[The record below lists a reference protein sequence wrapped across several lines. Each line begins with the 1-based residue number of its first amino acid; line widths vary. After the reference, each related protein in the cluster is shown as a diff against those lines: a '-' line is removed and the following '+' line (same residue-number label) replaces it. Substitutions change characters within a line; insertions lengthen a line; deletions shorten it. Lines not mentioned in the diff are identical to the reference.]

1 MRVQGRMAARKTPSQ
16 VRLGKAVKQ
25 VRTKAGMTQEQL
37 ANEIGMH
44 ATYIS
49 DIERG
54 ARNPS
59 WDAIARLA
67 KGMGIGVAD
76 IAVAY
81 DRRSK

>member
-1 MRVQGRMAARKTPSQ
+1 MAAGKTLSQ
-16 VRLGKAVKQ
+16 VRLGKAVKY
-25 VRTKAGMTQEQL
+25 VRNKVGMTQGQL
-37 ANEIGMH
+37 ANKIDMH

-59 WDAIARLA
+59 WEAISRLA
-67 KGMGIGVAD
+67 KGMDVGVAE
-76 IAVAY
+76 IAADY

>member
-1 MRVQGRMAARKTPSQ
+1 MAARKTPSQ
-16 VRLGKAVKQ
+16 VRLGKAVKH
-25 VRTKAGMTQEQL
+25 VRTQVGVTQEEL
-37 ANEIGMH
+37 ANKIDMH

-59 WDAIARLA
+59 WEAISRLA
-67 KGMGIGVAD
+67 KGLGVGVAE
-76 IAVAY
+76 IAADY

>member
-1 MRVQGRMAARKTPSQ
+1 MATHKTPIQ
-16 VRLGKAVKQ
+16 RHLGEAVKH
-25 VRTKAGMTQEQL
+25 VRTKVGMTQEQL
-37 ANEIGMH
+37 ANKIDMH

-59 WDAIARLA
+59 WEAIVRLA
-67 KGMGIGVAD
+67 KGMGVGVAE
-76 IAVAY
+76 IAADY